1 MRDGRTHCRTL
12 WYARGTPVDACSE
25 GEIVQKFHKLA
36 ATVMDVKQ
44 AKRIE
49 DTVLTLATAG
59 SPAAL
64 TEALRAAA

>member
-1 MRDGRTHCRTL
+1 
-12 WYARGTPVDACSE
+12 
-25 GEIVQKFHKLA
+25 
-36 ATVMDVKQ
+36 MDVKQ